1 MSLYL
6 KVAVLFVVT
15 AGFLW
20 ISRRSLRDARL
31 HGFYRF
37 FAWEAIVILVL
48 VNIDRWFDD
57 PFCLRQIVSWAL
69 LSISVYLVV
78 YGTVLLYR
86 TGKPN
91 RVRHDPSLVGIERTT
106 ELVKTGVYRYIRHPI
121 YGALVVGVWGVV
133 LKHPSWLALSLALV
147 GVALLT
153 VTAKMEEAENVRH
166 FGNEYRDYMR
176 QTKMFIPYLF

>member
-57 PFCLRQIVSWAL
+57 PFCLRQIVSWTL
-69 LSISVYLVV
+69 LGLSVYLVIH
-78 YGTVLLYR
+78 GTLLLYKI
-86 TGKPN
+86 GKPG

-121 YGALVVGVWGVV
+121 YGSGVVGIWGVA
-133 LKHPSWLALSLALV
+133 LKHPSWPALSLALV

-153 VTAKMEEAENVRH
+153 VTAKTEEAENIRY
-166 FGNEYRDYMR
+166 FGNEYRDYMG
-176 QTKMFIPYLF
+176 QTRMFIPYLF